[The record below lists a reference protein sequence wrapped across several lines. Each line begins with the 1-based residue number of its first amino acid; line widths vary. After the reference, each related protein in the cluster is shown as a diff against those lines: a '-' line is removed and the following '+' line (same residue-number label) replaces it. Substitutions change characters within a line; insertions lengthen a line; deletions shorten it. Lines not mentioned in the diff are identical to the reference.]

1 MVRLG
6 SKNKFNNLNQ
16 EEIESENKIIFS
28 LAKCDGS
35 CVYSCQF
42 VNGEWVNP
50 ILNTS
55 NCSSGC
61 ACPPLTSEQQNCVAG
76 TTFSNAC
83 V

>member
-28 LAKCDGS
+28 LAKCTGTCDYFCFTTNS
-35 CVYSCQF
+35 PTLQS
-42 VNGEWVNP
+42 
-50 ILNTS
+50 S

-61 ACPPLTSEQQNCVAG
+61 GCPTLTPVQSQCAGGTAFSLGCV
-76 TTFSNAC
+76 
-83 V
+83 